1 MLIHR
6 SPAFTA
12 VYNEI
17 KNSDR
22 NRVLD
27 LGPMSQGCFQLFSN
41 LSCKIQVENI
51 AGEIYEHVS
60 DRGGDISTFDI
71 TSKLGSYRE
80 EEKFDV
86 ILAWDLFNYL
96 PLSQISLLFE
106 HLQPFCKP
114 DTIVH
119 CLRYVEKKIP
129 SSPRTISVKD
139 QYLLDVSDD
148 EVTERKV
155 PIYST
160 LELLSAMPGY
170 FMQDTLMG
178 QMGMLPGIT
187 EHVMRFEP
195 SQAARHRIGKS
206 ENISTNAAAQSQ
218 AKTRK
223 HHSPAIAEVM
233 SLMHSADDLVVLDLG
248 SAANRPSDNIVE
260 SSASYYRVD
269 LYSLI
274 ERSRSKNEELLNLSV
289 FQYELSKKF
298 DVILAWDLLC
308 YCSTNQLIQLDAMLS
323 SLSHENTFLLTHM
336 YTGKNRPAKPS
347 RFEVQDGN
355 NVLITPNAASVPVQD
370 SITGVS
376 LMRLLQGFNMDN
388 TYAYRAGMDREIIE
402 YIFASRVEAL
412 QTNLQQT
419 NT

>member
-1 MLIHR
+1 MLIHQ

-27 LGPMSQGCFQLFSN
+27 LGPMSQGCFQLFSG

-51 AGEIYEHVS
+51 AGELSGFIS
-60 DRGGDISTFDI
+60 SGRDISEFDI
-71 TSKLGSYRE
+71 TSALGRYRK

-86 ILAWDLFNYL
+86 ILTWDLFNYL
-96 PLSQISLLFE
+96 TLDQISLLFE
-106 HLQPFCKP
+106 HLQPYCKS
-114 DTIVH
+114 DTILH

-129 SSPRTISVKD
+129 PRPRTIAVKD
-139 QYLLDVSDD
+139 QYLLEVSN
-148 EVTERKV
+148 ESLEERSV

-160 LELLSAMPGY
+160 LQLLSAMHGY
-170 FMQDTLMG
+170 FMQDTLVG

-187 EHVMRFEP
+187 EHVMRYEP

-206 ENISTNAAAQSQ
+206 ENFSKSEVKEAQG
-218 AKTRK
+218 KTRN

-289 FQYELSKKF
+289 FQYELARKF

-308 YCSTNQLIQLDAMLS
+308 YCSTNQLIQIDAMLAT
-323 SLSHENTFLLTHM
+323 LSHENTFLLTHM

-355 NVLITPNAASVPVQD
+355 NVLITPNAPSVQVND
-370 SITGVS
+370 GITGVT
-376 LMRLLQGFNMDN
+376 LMRLMQGFNMDN
-388 TYAYRAGMDREIIE
+388 TYAYREGMDREIIE
-402 YIFASRVEAL
+402 YIFASRAEAGSSV
-412 QTNLQQT
+412 LQQI
-419 NT
+419 

>member
-6 SPAFTA
+6 SPALTA

-27 LGPMSQGCFQLFSN
+27 LGPMSQGCFQLFSG
-41 LSCKIQVENI
+41 LSCKIQIENI
-51 AGEIYEHVS
+51 ADEISECIS
-60 DRGGDISTFDI
+60 NGRDINEFDI
-71 TSKLGSYRE
+71 TSALGKYHE
-80 EEKFDV
+80 DEKFDV

-96 PLSQISLLFE
+96 TLDQISLLFE

-114 DTIVH
+114 DTILH

-129 SSPRTISVKD
+129 QTPRTIAVRD
-139 QYLLDVSDD
+139 QYLLEVSNEHID
-148 EVTERKV
+148 ERSV

-160 LELLSAMPGY
+160 LQLLSAMPGY
-170 FMQDTLMG
+170 FMQDTLVG

-187 EHVMRFEP
+187 EHVMRYEP

-206 ENISTNAAAQSQ
+206 ENFTQAQSKGS
-218 AKTRK
+218 AGKTRV

-248 SAANRPSDNIVE
+248 SASNRPSDNIVE
-260 SSASYYRVD
+260 SSASYYRID

-274 ERSRSKNEELLNLSV
+274 ERSRAKNEELLNLSV
-289 FQYELSKKF
+289 FQYELAKKF
-298 DVILAWDLLC
+298 DVILAWDLLS
-308 YCSTNQLIQLDAMLS
+308 YCSTQQLIQIDAMLA

-355 NVLITPNAASVPVQD
+355 NVLITSNAPTVQVND
-370 SITGVS
+370 GITGVS
-376 LMRLLQGFNMDN
+376 LMRLMQGFNMDN
-388 TYAYRAGMDREIIE
+388 TYAYREGMDREIIE
-402 YIFASRVEAL
+402 YIFASRSEASS
-412 QTNLQQT
+412 TAIQQM
-419 NT
+419 